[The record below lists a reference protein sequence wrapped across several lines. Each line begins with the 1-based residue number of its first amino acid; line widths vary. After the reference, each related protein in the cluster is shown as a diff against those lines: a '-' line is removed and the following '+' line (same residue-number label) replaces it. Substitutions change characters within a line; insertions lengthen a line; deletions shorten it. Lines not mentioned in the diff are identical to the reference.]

1 MITTDTGAKKI
12 EGTDNWRQIFGAHND
27 TVDAYDANIEALQ
40 DALGIVV
47 DGNQSAVSASSGQFI
62 ILKNSSIV
70 DSGDDLLPD
79 GLYTA
84 AKAIPANTVIDKT
97 YLTADAAGGLNAL
110 NSKLTNTGYSTAGLS
125 YSSGVSYS
133 QGGYVFYGNLCVVQL
148 VLSITSNKAMYD
160 QIFAGLPKP
169 IGLTGGGNP
178 VNAGSSNTALENV
191 TAGLRGFASSAI
203 SSGSTV
209 RIFAVYIAKTD

>member
-12 EGTDNWRQIFGAHND
+12 EATDNWRQIFGAHND

-70 DSGDDLLPD
+70 DSGDVMLAD

-84 AKAIPANTVIDKT
+84 AKAIPANTTIDKT

-110 NSKLTNTGYSTAGLS
+110 NSKINQKTI
-125 YSSGVSYS
+125 VD
-133 QGGYVFYGNLCVVQL
+133 VVK
-148 VLSITSNKAMYD
+148 SPTK
-160 QIFAGLPKP
+160 
-169 IGLTGGGNP
+169 
-178 VNAGSSNTALENV
+178 
-191 TAGLRGFASSAI
+191 
-203 SSGSTV
+203 
-209 RIFAVYIAKTD
+209 

>member
-47 DGNQSAVSASSGQFI
+47 DGNKSAVSASSGQFI

-70 DSGDDLLPD
+70 DSGDVMLAD

-97 YLTADAAGGLNAL
+97 YLTADANGGLNAL
-110 NSKLTNTGYSTAGLS
+110 NSKIVDIGIKTISGANMSTLNDLIVAYMNTMNNNEIR
-125 YSSGVSYS
+125 
-133 QGGYVFYGNLCVVQL
+133 Q
-148 VLSITSNKAMYD
+148 LSIMATNGGSVLANSSWYGGFIFKNSNNYGTLLMTHHSGQVKLGA
-160 QIFAGLPKP
+160 IS
-169 IGLTGGGNP
+169 GGGM
-178 VNAGSSNTALENV
+178 
-191 TAGLRGFASSAI
+191 I
-203 SSGSTV
+203 WSTV
-209 RIFAVYIAKTD
+209 K